1 MAAKRDESLQPEIGR
16 DLCRVRTEGGKYR
29 GYKKDILTENLSER
43 DNAVFVCPRCQGILR
58 ELCLSTDGEQF
69 CSCCK
74 KEEEHTHTNIH
85 MNNMVLSFKCTC
97 PLNARGCGWLG
108 TVGDC
113 ENHLDTCGYVQE
125 TCKLKCGFVLQRN
138 DLVTHEKENCVQ
150 RIVNCK
156 HCKKNFKFRE
166 LTKHLKM
173 CPKVKV
179 SCELKCGIV
188 MCRDK
193 VAQHLKK
200 ECGKVEEDCKL
211 GCGVKLTRDELII
224 HVTDK
229 CVQRLI
235 VCEHCKENFI
245 FRDMPKHLD
254 MCPKMKV
261 SCELKC
267 GFVMCRDKVTQHI
280 DRDCKEKEIECPFV
294 KYKCVGLIKRQN
306 LSKHLEE
313 KETEHL
319 KLKVNAIEDIVMKQ
333 SELIEKLEEKETE
346 HLKLTLNAIEDIVMK
361 QGELIEKF
369 NERITDQGEVIEK
382 QNAKIGKMSQEF
394 GVLTTSKRLL
404 EYYPIKFNWQIKENR
419 NFQQPFQKEFDAMGY
434 LIQFNLSKHKHDSS
448 LLLDFCLKDGLE
460 YDKLD
465 WPFRAKFIT
474 HYSSNRFGN
483 GELKSEVIE
492 VQRGDLASNF
502 CIATIPYAYNSFPF
516 SICTDLEIS
525 VIFC

>member
-1 MAAKRDESLQPEIGR
+1 MAAKRNETLQPEIGR

-29 GYKKDILTENLSER
+29 GYKKGILTENLSER

-58 ELCLSTDGEQF
+58 ELCVSTDGEQF

-74 KEEEHTHTNIH
+74 KEGEQTNFNIH
-85 MNNMVLSFKCTC
+85 VNKTVLSFKCTC
-97 PLNARGCGWLG
+97 PLNARGCSWLG

-113 ENHLDTCGYVQE
+113 ENHLDTCSYVQE
-125 TCKLKCGFVLQRN
+125 TCKLKCGVVLKRN

-150 RIVNCK
+150 RIVNCE
-156 HCKKNFKFRE
+156 HCKKNFKFCE
-166 LTKHLKM
+166 LTKHLEM

-179 SCELKCGIV
+179 LCELKCGLV

-193 VAQHLKK
+193 VTEHLKK

-235 VCEHCKENFI
+235 VCEHCKKNFK
-245 FRDMPKHLD
+245 FHEMPKHLD
-254 MCPKMKV
+254 VCPKMKV
-261 SCELKC
+261 LCVLKC
-267 GFVMCRDKVTQHI
+267 GVVMCRDKVTQHI

-294 KYKCVGLIKRQN
+294 KYKCVGLIKRQD

-333 SELIEKLEEKETE
+333 SELIHNQNVKIET
-346 HLKLTLNAIEDIVMK
+346 
-361 QGELIEKF
+361 
-369 NERITDQGEVIEK
+369 
-382 QNAKIGKMSQEF
+382 MSQEIQS
-394 GVLTTSKRLL
+394 LKQNEKQLRRCSD
-404 EYYPIKFNWQIKENR
+404 YPPIKFIWQIMR
-419 NFQQPFQKEFDAMGY
+419 GRQSLQKEFDAMGY
-434 LIQFNLSKHKHDSS
+434 LIQFNTHNYSS

-474 HYSSNRFGN
+474 RSSFSNDKTEF
-483 GELKSEVIE
+483 KSEVIE
-492 VQRGDLASNF
+492 VQRGDLTSKF
-502 CIATIPYAYNSFPF
+502 SIATIPYAYHSFAF
-516 SICTDLEIS
+516 TISFDLEIS

>member
-58 ELCLSTDGEQF
+58 ELCISITNGEQF

-74 KEEEHTHTNIH
+74 KEGEQTHPNIH
-85 MNNMVLSFKCTC
+85 INNMILCFKCTC
-97 PLNARGCGWLG
+97 PLNARGCSWLG
-108 TVGDC
+108 TVEDC
-113 ENHLDTCGYVQE
+113 ENHLDTCGHVQE
-125 TCKLKCGFVLQRN
+125 TCKLKCGVVLQRN

-156 HCKKNFKFRE
+156 HCKKNFNFCE
-166 LTKHLKM
+166 LTKHLEM
-173 CPKVKV
+173 CPKLKV
-179 SCELKCGIV
+179 SCELKCGLV

-193 VAQHLKK
+193 VTQHLKK

-224 HVTDK
+224 HVADK
-229 CVQRLI
+229 CVQRLV
-235 VCEHCKENFI
+235 VCEHCKKNFK
-245 FRDMPKHLD
+245 FREMPKHLD
-254 MCPKMKV
+254 VCPKMKV
-261 SCELKC
+261 FCELKC

-294 KYKCVGLIKRQN
+294 KYKCVGLIKRQD

-319 KLKVNAIEDIVMKQ
+319 KLKLNAIEDIVMKQ

-346 HLKLTLNAIEDIVMK
+346 HLKLKLNAIEDIVMK
-361 QGELIEKF
+361 QSELIEKL
-369 NERITDQGEVIEK
+369 NEKIAYQGGEIET
-382 QNAKIGKMSQEF
+382 MSQEF
-394 GVLTTSKRLL
+394 RVLTTSEKKFRRIL
-404 EYYPIKFNWQIKENR
+404 EYYPIKFHWKIGESLR
-419 NFQQPFQKEFDAMGY
+419 NIQQPLQKEFDAIGY
-434 LIQFNLSKHKHDSS
+434 LMQFNVSQHNYS
-448 LLLDFCLKDGLE
+448 LLIDFCLKNGLE

-465 WPFRAKFIT
+465 WPFRVKFIT
-474 HYSSNRFGN
+474 HFIHRNYPNDKIEFMSK
-483 GELKSEVIE
+483 LIE
-492 VQRGDLASNF
+492 VQRGDLVSKF
-502 CIATIPYAYNSFPF
+502 SIATIPRLSPF
-516 SICTDLEIS
+516 RSYHELEIS

>member
-1 MAAKRDESLQPEIGR
+1 MAEKPDESLQPEIGR
-16 DLCRVRTEGGKYR
+16 DLCRVRTGGGKYC

-43 DNAVFVCPRCQGILR
+43 DKAVFVCPRCQGILR
-58 ELCLSTDGEQF
+58 ELCISTDGEQF

-74 KEEEHTHTNIH
+74 KEGEQTHTNIH
-85 MNNMVLSFKCTC
+85 LNNMVLCFKCTC
-97 PLNARGCGWLG
+97 PLMVRGCGWLG
-108 TVGDC
+108 TVRDC
-113 ENHLDTCGYVQE
+113 ENHLGTCGYVQE
-125 TCKLKCGFVLQRN
+125 TCKLKCGVVLQRN

-150 RIVNCK
+150 RIVNCE

-166 LTKHLKM
+166 MPKHLDM

-179 SCELKCGIV
+179 SCELKCGLV

-193 VAQHLKK
+193 VTEHLKK

-235 VCEHCKENFI
+235 VCEHCEENFK
-245 FRDMPKHLD
+245 FHEMPKHLD
-254 MCPKMKV
+254 VCLKMKV
-261 SCELKC
+261 LCELKC
-267 GFVMCRDKVTQHI
+267 DVVMCRYKVTEHI

-294 KYKCVGLIKRQN
+294 KYKCVGLIKRQD

-319 KLKVNAIEDIVMKQ
+319 KLKLNAIEDIVMKQ
-333 SELIEKLEEKETE
+333 SELIHNQNVKIET
-346 HLKLTLNAIEDIVMK
+346 
-361 QGELIEKF
+361 
-369 NERITDQGEVIEK
+369 
-382 QNAKIGKMSQEF
+382 MSQEIQS
-394 GVLTTSKRLL
+394 LKPSEKQLRRCSD
-404 EYYPIKFNWQIKENR
+404 YSPIKFIWKVRVSRI
-419 NFQQPFQKEFDAMGY
+419 QQSLQKECDAIGY
-434 LIQFNLSKHKHDSS
+434 LIQFNLSKRKYSP

-465 WPFRAKFIT
+465 WPFRAKFVIL
-474 HYSSNRFGN
+474 YSNNLFMEE
-483 GELKSEVIE
+483 ELKSEVIE
-492 VQRGDLASNF
+492 VQRGDLASKFN
-502 CIATIPYAYNSFPF
+502 IATITGGFMFYYDL
-516 SICTDLEIS
+516 DLEIS